1 MGIYQKICYT
11 VEDIFVKI
19 LSRKQNS
26 VEVKQKVVTYRSS
39 KEESKLQKKHEQQE
53 RNKENQRIA
62 AEKLEKEKQEVLAI
76 LSDVVDVDKLNY
88 TKYEFQEVKRNK
100 QYFKSLIET
109 VFEPGEKGLTF
120 IQCEFDKT
128 KKQEIKGYLIATSK
142 RVLFLDLGLRN
153 LQKFRYQTIRDINW
167 FKDGTFEKGLY
178 IQYGVKRLE
187 FDEIFDTEQMKR
199 VGNVIKQIAYER
211 SA

>member
-1 MGIYQKICYT
+1 MGIYQKICYA
-11 VEDIFVKI
+11 VEDIFVKF
-19 LSRKQNS
+19 LSRNQNA
-26 VEVKQKVVTYRSS
+26 VEVKQKVVMYRSS
-39 KEESKLQKKHEQQE
+39 KEESMLQKKQEQQG

-62 AEKLEKEKQEVLAI
+62 AEKLEKDKQEVLAI
-76 LSDVVDVDKLNY
+76 LSVVVDVDNLDY
-88 TKYEFQEVKRNK
+88 TKYEFKEVKRNK

-120 IQCEFDKT
+120 IQCEFDKS

-142 RVLFLDLGLRN
+142 RVLFLDLELRN

-187 FDEIFDTEQMKR
+187 FDEIFDTEQIKR
-199 VGNVIKQIAYER
+199 VGNVIKQLAYER